1 MVHPNTYDKWME
13 WDFAWIDVCDCLL
26 RLPGESRGADL
37 EVEHAKLRGIPV
49 FYSIDDI
56 LKHYGMFK
64 NYIEPIIGNFNG
76 FFLYLLRK
84 INNMKTIGQKIIN
97 GIKIGFNF
105 LFSKAFLLGLVGVGV
120 IIMALQFIFGYDV
133 IEPIAQFFSGY
144 IVVPSLIIIFVV
156 LLGAMIYYAFIKK
169 LINKIK
175 KK

>member
-1 MVHPNTYDKWME
+1 
-13 WDFAWIDVCDCLL
+13 
-26 RLPGESRGADL
+26 
-37 EVEHAKLRGIPV
+37 
-49 FYSIDDI
+49 
-56 LKHYGMFK
+56 
-64 NYIEPIIGNFNG
+64 
-76 FFLYLLRK
+76 
-84 INNMKTIGQKIIN
+84 MKTIGQKIIN
-97 GIKIGFNF
+97 GIKIGFSF